1 MMDLRP
7 YRQNEAR
14 LSDWLPWAGLV
25 ADGVVVNKDGAFQ
38 RTLTFRGPDLDSSTL
53 SELMGASVR
62 LDNALKRFGSGWC
75 LHVEA
80 RRTPTHEYPVSDWPD
95 PLSWLIDQERAQDFA
110 AAGGRFESSYYL
122 TLSWLPPS
130 EASGKFEAALFWN
143 GARRLPSASTTG
155 LPRQLC

>member
-7 YRQNEAR
+7 YHQNEAR

-25 ADGVVVNKDGAFQ
+25 TDGVVINKDGAFQ
-38 RTLTFRGPDLDSSTL
+38 RTLKFRGPDLDSSTL

-80 RRTPTHEYPVSDWPD
+80 RRTPTREYPVSEWPD
-95 PLSWLIDQERAQDFA
+95 PLSWLIDEERAQDFA
-110 AAGGRFESSYYL
+110 AAGGRF
-122 TLSWLPPS
+122 
-130 EASGKFEAALFWN
+130 
-143 GARRLPSASTTG
+143 
-155 LPRQLC
+155 